1 MKNSKLIYYSVIQ
14 SLGVFIYTSA
24 VAWFLFNGEH
34 IFGGDKNFLVPVT
47 LLLLFV
53 TSAAITG
60 ILVFGRPI
68 YFYLNGLKKEAVKL
82 LIYTIISL
90 FVIISII
97 LVGNI
102 FWW

>member
-14 SLGVFIYTSA
+14 SLGVFIYTAA

-34 IFGGDKNFLVPVT
+34 IFGNGKNFLVPLV

-53 TSAAITG
+53 ISAATTG
-60 ILVFGRPI
+60 ILVLGKPI
-68 YFYLNGLKKEAVKL
+68 YFYLNGFKKEAVKL

-90 FVIISII
+90 FLIISII